1 VGGKDGTLKNRLN
14 SRVIAKTGTLN
25 NVQNL
30 SGYIDGDTF
39 SIMLNGVTNQKYAK
53 KFIDEYI
60 TANF

>member
-1 VGGKDGTLKNRLN
+1 
-14 SRVIAKTGTLN
+14 
-25 NVQNL
+25 VQNL
-30 SGYIDGDTF
+30 SGYIDGETF